1 MHGKMPVM
9 QLGWL
14 SLAIAA
20 TVAYHLVLKLTP
32 AGVNPFLALT
42 LTYAAVALL
51 LGLGLALG
59 QGPFEWRHE
68 LRLLNWTTV
77 ALAATIVALD
87 LGFLFLYR
95 SGYDVSLGAL
105 VTQSTAA
112 LLLLVIGVL
121 VFRERLSVA
130 NGIGLLLCLVGLW
143 LVNRR

>member
-1 MHGKMPVM
+1 M

-32 AGVNPFLALT
+32 GGVNPFLTLM
-42 LTYAAVALL
+42 LTYAAVTCL
-51 LGLGLALG
+51 LGVGLALG
-59 QGPFEWRHE
+59 PGTFEWRHE
-68 LRLLNWTTV
+68 LRALNWTAV
-77 ALAATIVALD
+77 ALAVTIVALD

-95 SGYDVSLGAL
+95 TGYDVSLGAL
-105 VTQSTAA
+105 VTQSAA
-112 LLLLVIGVL
+112 AMLLLVIGVL

-130 NGIGLLLCLVGLW
+130 NGCGLALCLAGLW